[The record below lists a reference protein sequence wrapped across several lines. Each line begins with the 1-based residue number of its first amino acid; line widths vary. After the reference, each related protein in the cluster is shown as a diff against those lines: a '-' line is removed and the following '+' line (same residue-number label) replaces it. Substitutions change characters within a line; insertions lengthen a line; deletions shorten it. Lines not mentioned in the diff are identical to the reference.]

1 MKYTIISIA
10 FITSFLL
17 SSCSWT
23 NSTPSPL
30 TSTGVTTCQAHE
42 ILADSVCVPFSGSG
56 KNIDLFT
63 KDFTKTVQTFEI
75 NEGDLHGYYAEPIED
90 KDFPGIVMI
99 HEWWGLNDNIKY
111 MAKLLASSGY
121 KVFAIDLYGEVAT
134 TPEKAKEL
142 SSKVRENPQIALNKM
157 EHALNFLKLQE
168 SVKQFGTLGWCF
180 GGGESLDISLANP
193 VDATVIYYWSLTD
206 DISKLSK
213 LKGPVLGIFGDKD
226 TVIPLNSITQF
237 QNHLNDLGKKNT
249 FYIYPW
255 LGHAFANPSG
265 ANYASGQTVDAW
277 EKTLKFLSETLK
289 K

>member
-1 MKYTIISIA
+1 MKYSLFSMFFMISLI
-10 FITSFLL
+10 L
-17 SSCSWT
+17 SSCSGVAT
-23 NSTPSPL
+23 KSSSL
-30 TSTGVTTCQAHE
+30 SYSGVTTCPSDQ
-42 ILADSVCVPFSGSG
+42 ILADSVCVPYSGSG
-56 KNIDLFT
+56 KNIDLFRQ
-63 KDFTKTVQTFEI
+63 DFTKSVQTFDI
-75 NEGDLHGYYAEPIED
+75 NEGDLHGFYAEPIED

-142 SSKVRENPQIALNKM
+142 SSKVKENPRIALKKM

-193 VDATVIYYWSLTD
+193 VNATVIYYGSLTD

-226 TVIPLNSITQF
+226 TVIPLNSITEF
-237 QNHLNDLGKKNT
+237 QKNLNELSKKNT
-249 FYIYPW
+249 FYIYPG

-265 ANYASGQTVDAW
+265 ANYASGQTIDAW